1 LSELIKSDI
10 ENRKKSVAAGKQANL
25 LQVDEGIF
33 QLGVKSV
40 LGLLSIAGLLTGA
53 RKRFFGLL

>member
-1 LSELIKSDI
+1 MNKGDI
-10 ENRKKSVAAGKQANL
+10 EKGKKGVSAGKQTNL
-25 LQVDEGIF
+25 LQVDKGIF

>member
-1 LSELIKSDI
+1 ME
-10 ENRKKSVAAGKQANL
+10 KKSFSSKQTNL

-33 QLGVKSV
+33 QLGVKPV
-40 LGLLSIAGLLTGA
+40 FGLLSIAGLLTGA

>member
-1 LSELIKSDI
+1 LKKET
-10 ENRKKSVAAGKQANL
+10 EKSVPAGKLTNL

-40 LGLLSIAGLLTGA
+40 LGLLSIAGLLTSA